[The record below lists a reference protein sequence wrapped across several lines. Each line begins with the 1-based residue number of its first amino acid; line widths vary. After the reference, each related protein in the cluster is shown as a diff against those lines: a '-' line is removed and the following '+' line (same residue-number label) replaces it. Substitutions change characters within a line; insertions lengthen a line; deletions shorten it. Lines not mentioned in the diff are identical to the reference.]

1 MFLQLNSVTY
11 LYTYI
16 NQYNKNISCYIKKKK
31 FNSILWFISKDITT

>member
-16 NQYNKNISCYIKKKK
+16 NQYNKNISCYIKKKIQ
-31 FNSILWFISKDITT
+31 FNFMVH

>member
-16 NQYNKNISCYIKKKK
+16 NQYNKNISCYIKKK
-31 FNSILWFISKDITT
+31 NSIQFYGSLVRI